1 MIKFLMFVVILE
13 KDIFDNLFLWMRDVI
28 ENVLVLFDKLFV
40 FWLLECFSDIL
51 LVECLWDKC
60 NVVYLFEL
68 CMYKFIKNVEVISEF

>member
-1 MIKFLMFVVILE
+1 MIKFLMFVVILV

-51 LVECLWDKC
+51 LVECL
-60 NVVYLFEL
+60 
-68 CMYKFIKNVEVISEF
+68 